1 MLRSFYSGISSLRA
15 HQTMLDVTGNNI
27 ANVNTTG
34 FKTGRVN
41 FQDTLSQMIEYPSGP
56 QGDIGGTNP
65 AQVGLGVQVGSISND
80 FGQGSTQSTGRGL
93 DMMIN
98 GDGFFVIQAGN
109 EQLYTRNGAFS
120 LDANGQL
127 ITQDG
132 ALVQGWMYDGA
143 IDDINMNTPM
153 GAITMPVALLR
164 DATET
169 TEAIFN
175 GNLPSD
181 ATEYKEPTIDP
192 NTNKVTVPESGTK
205 IERSIQVQ
213 DSLGNNYT
221 LGLVFK
227 KGTGTD
233 WTVQSYVDDPK
244 DLSAAETLSFNKDTG
259 ALNLADPTA
268 TPPIQGSPAQLNV
281 TIGAQAIAVKIGDI
295 TGFAGLNTV
304 QAKTQNGME
313 AGTLVSYTID
323 SDGTIMGAFSNN
335 ELSPIG
341 RVAVAAFDNPA
352 GLEKAGGTMWRRTVN
367 SGEQQVGVAG
377 EAGRGTTQGLALE
390 MSNVDLSLE
399 FTNLILAQRGFQ
411 AGSRVITT
419 SDEVLQEL
427 INLKR

>member
-27 ANVNTTG
+27 ANVNSTG
-34 FKTGRVN
+34 YKTGRVN

-56 QGDIGGTNP
+56 QGGIGGTNP
-65 AQVGLGVQVGSISND
+65 AQVGLGVQVGSITND

-120 LDANGQL
+120 LDAQGQL
-127 ITQDG
+127 VTQDG
-132 ALVQGWMYDGA
+132 ALVQGWMYDNA
-143 IDDINMNTPM
+143 VNDINMNTALGP
-153 GAITMPVALLR
+153 ITMPVALVR
-164 DATET
+164 SATQT
-169 TEAIFN
+169 TQALFT
-175 GNLPSD
+175 GNLPAD
-181 ATEYKEPTIDP
+181 AAPYAAGP
-192 NTNKVTVPESGTK
+192 PETGARY
-205 IERSIQVQ
+205 ERSIQVQ
-213 DSLGNNYT
+213 DSLGANHT
-221 LGLVFK
+221 LGLIFEKTANDNEWQVY
-227 KGTGTD
+227 T
-233 WTVQSYVDDPK
+233 YVDDATALDDAGTLEFDPDSGENIGIATADVTVPGGATVTV
-244 DLSAAETLSFNKDTG
+244 DLST
-259 ALNLADPTA
+259 
-268 TPPIQGSPAQLNV
+268 
-281 TIGAQAIAVKIGDI
+281 I
-295 TGFAGLNTV
+295 TGFANLNTIA
-304 QAKTQNGME
+304 AKSQNGME
-313 AGTLVSYTID
+313 AGTLVSYTLD
-323 SDGTIMGAFSNN
+323 SDGTVMGAFSNN
-335 ELSPIG
+335 QLSPIG
-341 RVAVAAFDNPA
+341 RVAVAAFDNPS

-377 EAGRGTTQGLALE
+377 EGGRGTTQGLALE

>member
-65 AQVGLGVQVGSISND
+65 AQVGLGVQVGSITND

-120 LDANGQL
+120 LDAQGML
-127 ITQDG
+127 VTQDG
-132 ALVQGWMYDGA
+132 ALVQGWMYDNA
-143 IDDINMNTPM
+143 VNDINMNRPLD
-153 GAITMPVALLR
+153 GIQMPVALLR
-164 DATET
+164 DATQT
-169 TEAIFN
+169 TSATFS
-175 GNLPSD
+175 GNLPAD
-181 ATEYKEPTIDP
+181 ATDYDDSVTPPT
-192 NTNKVTVPESGTK
+192 GTR

-213 DSLGNNYT
+213 DSLGANHT
-221 LGLVFK
+221 LGVVFTK
-227 KGTGTD
+227 NSANEWEAEAYIDHPDRSVGTLALQFNANGQLTMPVKTISVNDNAGATTVTNSDGT
-233 WTVQSYVDDPK
+233 TTTIEPTNMVIEI
-244 DLSAAETLSFNKDTG
+244 DL
-259 ALNLADPTA
+259 A
-268 TPPIQGSPAQLNV
+268 T
-281 TIGAQAIAVKIGDI
+281 I
-295 TGFAGLNTV
+295 TGFAGLNTIN
-304 QAKTQNGME
+304 AKTQNGME

-341 RVAVAAFDNPA
+341 RVAVAAFDNPS

-377 EAGRGTTQGLALE
+377 EGGRGTTQGLALE

>member
-65 AQVGLGVQVGSISND
+65 AQVGLGVQVGSITND

-120 LDANGQL
+120 LDAQGML
-127 ITQDG
+127 VTQDG
-132 ALVQGWMYDGA
+132 ALVQGWMYDNA
-143 IDDINMNTPM
+143 VNDINMNRPLD
-153 GAITMPVALLR
+153 AIEMPVALLR
-164 DATET
+164 DATNT
-169 TEAIFN
+169 TEALFN
-175 GNLPSD
+175 GNLPAD
-181 ATEYKEPTIDP
+181 AAPYAAGPPAT
-192 NTNKVTVPESGTK
+192 GTRL
-205 IERSIQVQ
+205 ERSIQVQ
-213 DSLGNNYT
+213 DTLGANHT
-221 LGLVFK
+221 LGLVFEK
-227 KGTGTD
+227 TTVPSTD
-233 WTVQSYVDDPK
+233 PAAPDRQVWTVHTYINDPDAASALYTEDAATITFNQETGVNEGDKTVDVAMPDGSNIQV
-244 DLSAAETLSFNKDTG
+244 DLST
-259 ALNLADPTA
+259 
-268 TPPIQGSPAQLNV
+268 
-281 TIGAQAIAVKIGDI
+281 I
-295 TGFAGLNTV
+295 TGFAGLNTIN
-304 QAKTQNGME
+304 AKTQNGME

-341 RVAVAAFDNPA
+341 RVAVAAFDNPS

-377 EAGRGTTQGLALE
+377 EGGRGTTQGLALE

>member
-41 FQDTLSQMIEYPSGP
+41 FQDTLSQMIEFPSGP

-65 AQVGLGVQVGSISND
+65 AQVGLGVQVGSITND

-120 LDANGQL
+120 LDAQGQL
-127 ITQDG
+127 VTQDG
-132 ALVQGWMYDGA
+132 ALVQGWMYDDGVG
-143 IDDINMNTPM
+143 DVNMNRPL

-164 DATET
+164 DATNT
-169 TEAIFN
+169 TEALFS
-175 GNLPSD
+175 GNLPAD
-181 ATEYKEPTIDP
+181 AAPYQPGP
-192 NTNKVTVPESGTK
+192 PETGTRL
-205 IERSIQVQ
+205 ERSIQVQ
-213 DSLGNNYT
+213 DTLGTNHT
-221 LGLVFK
+221 LGLIFEKADGNV
-227 KGTGTD
+227 
-233 WTVQSYVDDPK
+233 WNVSSYIDDGARTAVGPMTFDANGVNTNRPVVNVAMPDGSTIQVDT
-244 DLSAAETLSFNKDTG
+244 ST
-259 ALNLADPTA
+259 
-268 TPPIQGSPAQLNV
+268 
-281 TIGAQAIAVKIGDI
+281 I

-304 QAKTQNGME
+304 NAKSQNGME
-313 AGTLVSYTID
+313 AGTLISFTID
-323 SDGTIMGAFSNN
+323 ANGTIMGAFSNN

-341 RVAVAAFDNPA
+341 RVAVAAFDNPS

-367 SGEQQVGVAG
+367 SGQQQIGVAG
-377 EAGRGTTQGLALE
+377 EGGRGTTQGLALE